1 MALNRNEAKADHTLS
16 TGHEQF
22 TETVYGVICSTC
34 HNYIL
39 IDHTNCPTTCRE
51 HETCRKA
58 YGA

>member
-1 MALNRNEAKADHTLS
+1 MAMNRNEARADHTLS
-16 TGHEQF
+16 SGHEQF

>member
-1 MALNRNEAKADHTLS
+1 MAMNRNEAKADHTLS

-22 TETVYGVICSTC
+22 SETVYGVICSTC

-58 YGA
+58 YSA